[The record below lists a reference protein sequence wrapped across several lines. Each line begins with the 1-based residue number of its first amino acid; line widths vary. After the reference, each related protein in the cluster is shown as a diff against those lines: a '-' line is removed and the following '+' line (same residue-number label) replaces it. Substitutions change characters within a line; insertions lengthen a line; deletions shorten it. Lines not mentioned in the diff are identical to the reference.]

1 MTICLQPK
9 SRDQQPA
16 NLVRDDYQHQFLSPS
31 VMPSNSLVLKQSD
44 SRRVDDLLGEKKMSR
59 DDKNKK
65 GKNSTTTVTWDAARP
80 ITFKLRTFRFKK
92 FKFRI
97 LIHFKL
103 KTIKNDNNSNLRMF
117 TWINCKMHFFTVM
130 ETWAHII
137 PRLVYISPWQ
147 TRFLCILIFFPD
159 ENLHRQEH

>member
-1 MTICLQPK
+1 
-9 SRDQQPA
+9 
-16 NLVRDDYQHQFLSPS
+16 
-31 VMPSNSLVLKQSD
+31 
-44 SRRVDDLLGEKKMSR
+44 MSR
-59 DDKNKK
+59 EDKNKK

-80 ITFKLRTFRFKK
+80 ITIKLRTFRFKK

-103 KTIKNDNNSNLRMF
+103 KTIKNNNDSNLRMF

-147 TRFLCILIFFPD
+147 TRFLCILIFSPTKTYIDKNTRWSCEDHIICSNKLRVHFSWSTTPKL
-159 ENLHRQEH
+159 NNCFLFSS

>member
-1 MTICLQPK
+1 MTICQQPK
-9 SRDQQPA
+9 SRDRTTRQSRAWRLPTSIFVSFFYAFEFTRFKTVGQSTCWRF
-16 NLVRDDYQHQFLSPS
+16 VR
-31 VMPSNSLVLKQSD
+31 
-44 SRRVDDLLGEKKMSR
+44 EKKMSR

-159 ENLHRQEH
+159 EHLQRQEH

>member
-1 MTICLQPK
+1 MTE
-9 SRDQQPA
+9 QPA

-31 VMPSNSLVLKQSD
+31 FMPSNSLVLKQSD
-44 SRRVDDLLGEKKMSR
+44 SRRVDDLLGKKNVTWR
-59 DDKNKK
+59 QKQK
-65 GKNSTTTVTWDAARP
+65 GK
-80 ITFKLRTFRFKK
+80 KLDDNGHVGCRSANHHQATDIPFSI